1 VGIWATGPAAGPL
14 LEALGLGLFA
24 LMTDL
29 RRVRPREERS
39 VSASGRDPVELVVA
53 YLGELL
59 LLQAA
64 DGFLGR
70 TIRVLPLGDP
80 PTSLVASLAGEP
92 FDPARHTARTEV
104 KAITLHDLQ
113 FDAKRGRARV
123 IVDI

>member
-1 VGIWATGPAAGPL
+1 
-14 LEALGLGLFA
+14 
-24 LMTDL
+24 MTDL
-29 RRVRPREERS
+29 RRIRPREQRS

-53 YLGELL
+53 YLNELL
-59 LLQAA
+59 LLESA
-64 DGFLGR
+64 DGFVGR

-104 KAITLHDLQ
+104 KAITLHDLR
-113 FDAKRGRARV
+113 FDPKRGRARV